1 MKKFQRR
8 MTIIFLAIT
17 LLAGSTL
24 NSFAAVPIAESAFE
38 LEQTNA
44 GDLYYAGLR
53 QMLNSIPLNPM
64 QSTGDPTLD
73 QLLDSIFARIITPE
87 MDTHDKLKACY
98 DYLIENTQYSSAPNS
113 LNSHNGTNWTWFF
126 SYLDVYDATY
136 EVLTTGYGVCD
147 HYASAFAVMARK
159 IGVPMYRVNGET
171 HTASGGFTGH
181 AWCELQHNGVIY
193 VFDPQVE
200 DNIAG
205 RNGGAIRYLRFGGT
219 ETQLADKYIRGH
231 ITEDFS
237 EQGTVRTRPTTFQYN
252 TVFQAPD
259 TTLYRDNQHRCDFVL
274 ELASASQTC
283 HFDAGSISGTITP
296 MIEGCDYSD
305 DVVLELYI
313 ALKDGR
319 QMLPQYIIQIG
330 PTRYTLTYTA
340 QLDETALTNEKYI
353 PMDVKAIRLLQD
365 LAASRE
371 QPVTV
376 SFRVLNALGSYEDVS
391 FTMSDSMKDGL
402 IHMYNLFAN
411 AGGLNQQFYR
421 DYIYLTLDIGK

>member
-8 MTIIFLAIT
+8 IAVVFLTAA
-17 LLAGSTL
+17 LLTSSTV
-24 NSFAAVPIAESAFE
+24 NSFAAVPIATSPFE
-38 LEQTNA
+38 LEQINA

-53 QMLNSIPLNPM
+53 QTLNSIPLNPM
-64 QSTGDPTLD
+64 QSTGDPELD
-73 QLLDSIFARIITPE
+73 QLLDNIFARIITPE

-98 DYLIENTQYSSAPNS
+98 DYLIENTQYGSAPN
-113 LNSHNGTNWTWFF
+113 NANGLDKTNWTWFF

-159 IGVPMYRVNGET
+159 IGLSMYRVNGET

-205 RNGGAIRYLRFGGT
+205 RNGGVIRYLRFGGT
-219 ETQLADKYIRGH
+219 EAQLADKYIRGH
-231 ITEDFS
+231 ITEDFP

-252 TVFQAPD
+252 TIFQAPD
-259 TTLYRDNQHRCDFVL
+259 TALYWDSQHRCDFVL
-274 ELASASQTC
+274 ELASAPQTC
-283 HFDAGSISGTITP
+283 RFDAGSVSGTITP

-305 DVVLELYI
+305 DVVLELHMV
-313 ALKDGR
+313 LENDR
-319 QMLPQYIIQIG
+319 QMLPQYAIQIG
-330 PTRYTLTYTA
+330 PTRYTLTYTS

-365 LAASRE
+365 LAANRE

-376 SFRVLNALGSYEDVS
+376 SFRVLNALGGYENVS
-391 FTMSDSMKDGL
+391 FTMSDSMKNGL

-421 DYIYLTLDIGK
+421 DYVYLTLDVGA